1 MKALKVLTLCLCAV
15 GIAACSSDDDNPTT
29 PTPTTKEHAFTA
41 KKGDYA
47 TYTSYRLDE
56 NDEIVTTTASY
67 SSRTVLQT
75 GLTYQGQSDVIMA
88 VDTTFMFGST
98 TEVERVDT
106 LYYRTDNGSLYIYN
120 FAQTFAS
127 LIPTGASIQIEAIAG
142 WAKVADLRDNAS
154 SFNETIKIKIFGVEI
169 PVAMAG
175 QNKGKQ
181 TIQAGGKS
189 YTAFHQELTGTGTV
203 ITSTVSIPFTVD
215 MGGVKGATDSPSTLI
230 AMTIKK
236 FNNPFSPTDPTV
248 NGRTQVLTSFTA
260 GS

>member
-1 MKALKVLTLCLCAV
+1 MKAFKIALLCLCV
-15 GIAACSSDDDNPTT
+15 LGVVSCSDDDTPTT

-75 GLTYQGQSDVIMA
+75 GLTYEGQTDVIMA
-88 VDTTFMFGST
+88 VDTTFQFGST

-127 LIPTGASIQIEAIAG
+127 LIPTSSTIQVEAIAG
-142 WAKVADLRDNAS
+142 WAKVADLKNNAS
-154 SFNETIKIKIFGVEI
+154 TFNETIKIKLMGFEI
-169 PVAMAG
+169 PVAIAG

-181 TIQAGGKS
+181 TVQIGGKS

-203 ITSTVSIPFTVD
+203 LTSTVSIPFTVD
-215 MGGVKGATDSPSTLI
+215 MGGVKDATDSPSALI
-230 AMTIKK
+230 SMTIKK
-236 FNNPFSPTDPTV
+236 FTNPLSSTDPIV